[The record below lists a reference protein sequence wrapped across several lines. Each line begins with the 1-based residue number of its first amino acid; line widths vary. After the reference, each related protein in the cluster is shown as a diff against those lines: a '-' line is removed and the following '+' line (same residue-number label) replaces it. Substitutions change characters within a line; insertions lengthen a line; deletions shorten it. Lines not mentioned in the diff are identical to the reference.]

1 MTLQYSPVPFAN
13 VRSLTLFLI
22 DAIAETRGAC
32 ISDILHVVH
41 DPVTH
46 LLQPDTA
53 ASTSPAVFKYCRA
66 VNGEEATRRS
76 CEHLQLGSAIA
87 GLVKAGYYPVPDTR
101 SIGCGAIDL
110 AKALQAIEVGRYK
123 LPGLRPHQDDHRGC
137 GIDHVKGINMVL
149 EKPATLS
156 PNLVKQLKRQA
167 VISGAYTEQVFNA
180 LEGGQGDME
189 QELEELSRHDKSLFK
204 QITST
209 YVEED
214 AT

>member
-1 MTLQYSPVPFAN
+1 M
-13 VRSLTLFLI
+13 
-22 DAIAETRGAC
+22 
-32 ISDILHVVH
+32 H

-46 LLQPDTA
+46 LLQPDA
-53 ASTSPAVFKYCRA
+53 ATSASASAFKYCRA
-66 VNGEEATRRS
+66 VRGEETTRRS

-137 GIDHVKGINMVL
+137 GIDHVKGITMVL

-156 PNLVKQLKRQA
+156 LTLVKQLKRQA
-167 VISGAYTEQVFNA
+167 VISGAYTEHVFNA
-180 LEGGQGDME
+180 LQGGQGDME
-189 QELEELSRHDKSLFK
+189 QELKELSLHEKSLFK
-204 QITST
+204 QVTST
-209 YVEED
+209 YVGED
-214 AT
+214 ATQVIPN